1 MNQNHCNDD
10 DFSLF
15 LIGNLIWYLKAV
27 QIQFSVFIGTGM

>member
-15 LIGNLIWYLKAV
+15 LIGNLIWYLKR
-27 QIQFSVFIGTGM
+27 QFSVFIGTGM